1 MEQMRELLKARIAQ
15 VKDPVQKILLQDV
28 LADVF
33 GELLTYTDSCFASLE
48 EKIDGELQ
56 LPEPFFDIY
65 TGVCTKTAWMR
76 PADACFQ
83 SWI

>member
-33 GELLTYTDSCFASLE
+33 GELLT
-48 EKIDGELQ
+48 
-56 LPEPFFDIY
+56 
-65 TGVCTKTAWMR
+65 
-76 PADACFQ
+76 
-83 SWI
+83 